1 MWLHIVPKLIS
12 LRRMPHRSP
21 AAVSAP
27 PRAAT
32 PIAFIR
38 SVLLAYERY
47 GQDPGP
53 ALQAAQI
60 TPALLADPLA
70 CITAAQMETLCNT
83 AMRALD
89 DEALGW
95 FSRKLPWGSYGML
108 CRASLG
114 APNLGVAIKRWCRH
128 HRLLTDDLGLALRIE
143 GDEAV
148 VTLTEQQAF
157 GVLREFCLV
166 TILRYLHGYACW
178 AIDSRIP
185 LRGVTFPFPEPAHG
199 QVYPLIFP
207 GPTLFNAPHAGF
219 RFDARYLSLA
229 LRRDESA
236 LQTMLERALPLTVLQ
251 YRHDRLLQQS
261 VRALLRTRSAEL
273 RNAEALA
280 MALGVSTR
288 SLHRQLQHEGV
299 PLQALRD
306 EVRREVALDLLHRTD
321 WPVKQI
327 AHTVGFLNEKSFSR
341 AFKSWTGHAPSEMR
355 ST

>member
-1 MWLHIVPKLIS
+1 MWLQIVPKLIS
-12 LRRMPHRSP
+12 LATMENPIPP
-21 AAVSAP
+21 ASSTA

-32 PIAFIR
+32 PIAFVQA
-38 SVLLAYERY
+38 VLLAYARY
-47 GQDPGP
+47 GQDPGQ

-70 CITAAQMETLCNT
+70 CITAAQMETLCNA
-83 AMRALD
+83 AMRELD

-95 FSRKLPWGSYGML
+95 FSRKLPWGSYGLL

-114 APNLGVAIKRWCRH
+114 AASLEVAIKRWCRH
-128 HRLLTDDLGLALRIE
+128 HRLLTGDLELSLRIE

-148 VTLTEQQAF
+148 VTLVEQQAF
-157 GVLREFCLV
+157 GPLREFCLV
-166 TILRYLHGYACW
+166 TSLRYLHGYACW

-185 LRGVTFPFPEPAHG
+185 LRGVAFPFPEPAHG

-207 GPTLFNAPHAGF
+207 GPTVFNAPQAGF
-219 RFDARYLSLA
+219 RFDARYLGLA

-236 LQTMLERALPLTVLQ
+236 LHTMLERALPLTVLQ

-261 VRALLRTRSAEL
+261 VRALLRTRSGEL

-288 SLHRQLQHEGV
+288 SLHRQLQLEGV
-299 PLQALRD
+299 SLQALRD

-327 AHTVGFLNEKSFSR
+327 AHAVGFLNEKSFSR
-341 AFKSWTGHAPSEMR
+341 AFKTWTGQAPSAIR
-355 ST
+355 

>member
-1 MWLHIVPKLIS
+1 M
-12 LRRMPHRSP
+12 
-21 AAVSAP
+21 
-27 PRAAT
+27 
-32 PIAFIR
+32 
-38 SVLLAYERY
+38 LAN
-47 GQDPGP
+47 
-53 ALQAAQI
+53 
-60 TPALLADPLA
+60 PLA
-70 CITAAQMETLCNT
+70 CITAAQMEALCNA

-95 FSRKLPWGSYGML
+95 FSRKLPWGSYGLL

-114 APNLGVAIKRWCRH
+114 APSLGVAIKRWCRH
-128 HRLLTDDLGLALRIE
+128 HRLLTGDLELSLHIE

-148 VTLTEQQAF
+148 VTLAEQRAF
-157 GVLREFCLV
+157 GPLREFCLV
-166 TILRYLHGYACW
+166 SSLRYLHGYACW

-185 LRGVTFPFPEPAHG
+185 LRGVAFPFPEPAHG
-199 QVYPLIFP
+199 QVYPMIFP
-207 GPTLFNAPHAGF
+207 GPTVFNAPQAGL
-219 RFDARYLSLA
+219 RFDVRYLGLA

-236 LQTMLERALPLTVLQ
+236 LQAMLERALPLTVLQ
-251 YRHDRLLQQS
+251 YRHDRLLQQR
-261 VRALLRTRSAEL
+261 VRALLRTRSGEL

-327 AHTVGFLNEKSFSR
+327 AHAVGFLNEKSFSR
-341 AFKSWTGHAPSEMR
+341 AFKTWTGHAPSELR
-355 ST
+355 